1 MRAVQ
6 CSAWDGVA
14 GLRVVDVPVPAMRP
28 GCVRIGIHYA
38 GVAFANILM
47 VEGKYQRRP
56 KLPFVPGTDVS
67 GEILE
72 VAPDVKGFAP
82 GDRVCAFLDGGG
94 WGEQVVHPVETVY
107 PVGDGLPMDAAS
119 TLPSS
124 YATALC
130 SLTWRGGLSDGQ
142 WLLVLGAGGGVGLAA
157 VDVGSALGAR
167 VIAVASTPE
176 KRDVALAHG
185 ADAAIEPE
193 GFRDAVRELTD
204 GRGVDV
210 VFDPVGGDMFPDAL
224 RCLDI
229 GGRLLTI
236 GYAAGDI
243 PQVGVNLLLLKNIGV
258 MGFSWGTYMGWGPD
272 HGRDHFA
279 PHVRPQIAR
288 LVQMWRDGT
297 IAPRIHKKYPLERIA
312 DATAEITQRRNI
324 GRIVVHP

>member
-6 CSAWDGVA
+6 CTGWDGVA
-14 GLRVVDVPVPAMRP
+14 GLRVDEVPVPPMQP
-28 GCVRIGIHYA
+28 GCVRIGIQYA

-56 KLPFVPGTDVS
+56 ELPFIPGTDVS
-67 GEILE
+67 GEIME
-72 VAPDVKGFAP
+72 VAPDVEGFAR
-82 GDRVCAFLDGGG
+82 GDSVCAFVDGGG
-94 WGEQVVHPVETVY
+94 WAEQLVHPVETVY

-130 SLTWRGGLSDGQ
+130 SLTWRGGLSKGQ
-142 WLLVLGAGGGVGLAA
+142 TLLVLGAGGGVGLAA
-157 VDVGSALGAR
+157 VDVASALGAR

-176 KRDVALAHG
+176 KRDAALTLG
-185 ADAAIEPE
+185 ADAAIEPAD
-193 GFRDAVRELTD
+193 FRAQVRALTD

-210 VFDPVGGDMFPDAL
+210 VFDPIGGDVFHDAL

-243 PQVGVNLLLLKNIGV
+243 RRSASSSVVENIASWDSAGAPIWAGVPITGENTLRRRFGRRSRDWCRC
-258 MGFSWGTYMGWGPD
+258 GGT
-272 HGRDHFA
+272 
-279 PHVRPQIAR
+279 AR
-288 LVQMWRDGT
+288 SRRAFM
-297 IAPRIHKKYPLERIA
+297 
-312 DATAEITQRRNI
+312 RNI
-324 GRIVVHP
+324 RWDGLQTRRPK

>member
-6 CSAWDGVA
+6 CTGWNGVA
-14 GLRVVDVPVPAMRP
+14 GLRVDDVPVLAMAP

-56 KLPFVPGTDVS
+56 DLPFIPGTDIS

-72 VAPDVKGFAP
+72 VAPDVEGFAP
-82 GDRVCAFLDGGG
+82 GDSVCAFLDSGG
-94 WGEQVVHPVETVY
+94 WGEQVVHPVATVY

-130 SLTWRGGLSDGQ
+130 SLTWRGGLSKGQ
-142 WLLVLGAGGGVGLAA
+142 TLLVLGAGGGVGLAA

-167 VIAVASTPE
+167 VIAIASSVE
-176 KRDVALAHG
+176 KRDAALAHG
-185 ADAAIEPE
+185 ADAAIESK
-193 GFRDAVRELTD
+193 GFREAVRGLTG

-210 VFDPVGGDMFPDAL
+210 VFDPVGGELFPDAL
-224 RCLDI
+224 RCLDV

-243 PQVGVNLLLLKNIGV
+243 PQIGLNLLLLKNIGV

-272 HGRDHFA
+272 HDREHFA
-279 PHVRPQIAR
+279 PQVRPQIAR
-288 LVQMWRDGT
+288 LAQMWRDGK
-297 IAPRIHKKYPLERIA
+297 IAPRIHKEFPLERIA
-312 DATAEITQRRNI
+312 DAAAEITGRRNI
-324 GRIVVHP
+324 GRVVVRP

>member
-6 CSAWDGVA
+6 CTGWDGVA
-14 GLRVVDVPVPAMRP
+14 GLRVDDVPIPAMEP
-28 GCVRIGIHYA
+28 GCVRIGIQYA

-56 KLPFVPGTDVS
+56 ELPFIPGTDVS
-67 GEILE
+67 GEVLE
-72 VAPDVKGFAP
+72 VAPDVEGFTP

-130 SLTWRGGLSDGQ
+130 SLTWRGGLTEGQ
-142 WLLVLGAGGGVGLAA
+142 TLLVLGAGGGVGLAA
-157 VDVGSALGAR
+157 VDVASALGAR

-176 KRDVALAHG
+176 KRGAAVGLG
-185 ADAAIEPE
+185 ADVAIEPADL
-193 GFRDAVRELTD
+193 RAQVRALTD

-210 VFDPVGGDMFPDAL
+210 VFDPIGGDLFHDAL
-224 RCLDI
+224 RCLGI

-236 GYAAGDI
+236 GYVAGDI
-243 PQVGVNLLLLKNIGV
+243 PKIGINLLLLKNIGV

-272 HGRDHFA
+272 HGREYFA
-279 PHVRPQIAR
+279 PQVRPQIAR
-288 LVQMWRDGT
+288 LVQMWRDGK
-297 IAPRIHKKYPLERIA
+297 IAPRIHEKFPLERIA
-312 DATAEITQRRNI
+312 DAAAEITERHNI
-324 GRIVVHP
+324 GRVVVHP

>member
-6 CSAWDGVA
+6 CSGWDGVA
-14 GLRVVDVPVPAMRP
+14 GLHVDEVPAPAIQP

-47 VEGKYQRRP
+47 VEGRYQRRP
-56 KLPFVPGTDVS
+56 ELPFIPGTDVS

-72 VAPDVKGFAP
+72 VAPDVEGFAP

-94 WGEQVVHPVETVY
+94 WGEQVVHPVTTVY
-107 PVGDGLPMDAAS
+107 PIDDGMPMDAAS

-130 SLTWRGGLSDGQ
+130 SLTWRGDLSERQ
-142 WLLVLGAGGGVGLAA
+142 TLLVLGAGGGVGLAA

-176 KRDVALAHG
+176 KCNAALAHG
-185 ADAAIEPE
+185 ADAAIEPKD
-193 GFRDAVRELTD
+193 FRGAVKALTD

-210 VFDPVGGDMFPDAL
+210 VFDPVGGDMFSDAL

-243 PQVGVNLLLLKNIGV
+243 PQIGLNLLLLKNIGV

-272 HGRDHFA
+272 HGREYFA
-279 PHVRPQIAR
+279 PQVRPQIAR
-288 LVQMWRDGT
+288 LVQMWRDNE
-297 IAPRIHKKYPLERIA
+297 IAPRIHNEYPLEQIA
-312 DATAEITQRRNI
+312 DAAAEITGRRNI

>member
-6 CSAWDGVA
+6 CSGWDGVP
-14 GLRVVDVPVPAMRP
+14 GLRVNEVPVPAMAP

-56 KLPFVPGTDVS
+56 ELPFIPGTDIS

-72 VAPDVKGFAP
+72 VAPDVDGFAP
-82 GDRVCAFLDGGG
+82 GDRVCAFLDSGG
-94 WGEQVVHPVETVY
+94 WGEQAVHPVATVY
-107 PVGDGLPMDAAS
+107 ALGDGLPMDAAS

-130 SLTWRGGLSDGQ
+130 SLTWRGGLSEGHT
-142 WLLVLGAGGGVGLAA
+142 LLVLGAGGGVGLAA

-167 VIAVASTPE
+167 VIAVASTSD
-176 KRDVALAHG
+176 KRDAALAHG
-185 ADAAIEPE
+185 ADAAIEPKD
-193 GFRDAVRELTD
+193 FRDAARDLTD
-204 GRGVDV
+204 GHGVDV
-210 VFDPVGGDMFPDAL
+210 VFDPVGGDVFPDAL
-224 RCLDI
+224 RCLGI

-243 PQVGVNLLLLKNIGV
+243 PQIGLNLLLLKNIGV

-272 HGRDHFA
+272 HGREHFE
-279 PHVRPQIAR
+279 PQVRPQIAR
-288 LVQMWRDGT
+288 LVKMWRDGK
-297 IAPRIHKKYPLERIA
+297 IAPHIHKRFPLERLA
-312 DATAEITQRRNI
+312 DAADEITERRNI
-324 GRIVVHP
+324 GRVVVHP

>member
-14 GLRVVDVPVPAMRP
+14 GLRVVDVPIPAMQP

-56 KLPFVPGTDVS
+56 ELPFIPGTDVS

-72 VAPDVKGFAP
+72 IAPDIEGFVP
-82 GDRVCAFLDGGG
+82 GDRVCAFLDDGG

-107 PVGDGLPMDAAS
+107 PVGEGLPMDAAS

-130 SLTWRGGLSDGQ
+130 SLTWRGGLSEGQ
-142 WLLVLGAGGGVGLAA
+142 TLLVLGAGGGVGLAA
-157 VDVGSALGAR
+157 VDVASALGAR

-176 KRDVALAHG
+176 KRDAALAHG
-185 ADAAIEPE
+185 ADAAIDPN
-193 GFRDAVRELTD
+193 GFRDAVRALTD
-204 GRGVDV
+204 GSGVDV
-210 VFDPVGGDMFPDAL
+210 VFDPVGGDVFHDAL

-243 PQVGVNLLLLKNIGV
+243 PQIGINLLLLKNIGV

-272 HGRDHFA
+272 HGREVFA
-279 PHVRPQIAR
+279 PQVRPQIAR
-288 LVQMWRDGT
+288 LVQMWRDNK
-297 IAPRIHKKYPLERIA
+297 IAPLIHDKYPLERIA
-312 DATAEITQRRNI
+312 DAAAEITGRRNI
-324 GRIVVHP
+324 GRVVVHP

>member
-6 CSAWDGVA
+6 CTGWDGIV
-14 GLRVVDVPVPAMRP
+14 GLRVDEVPVPAMQP
-28 GCVRIGIHYA
+28 GCVRIGVHYA

-56 KLPFVPGTDVS
+56 DLPFIPGTDVS

-72 VAPDVKGFAP
+72 VASDIEGFAT
-82 GDRVCAFLDGGG
+82 GDRVCAFVDGGG
-94 WGEQVVHPVETVY
+94 WGEQLVHPVETVY

-130 SLTWRGGLSDGQ
+130 SLTWRGGLSEGQ
-142 WLLVLGAGGGVGLAA
+142 TLLVLGAGGGVGLAA
-157 VDVGSALGAR
+157 VDVASALGAR

-176 KRDVALAHG
+176 KRNAALAHG
-185 ADAAIEPE
+185 ADAAIAPTD
-193 GFRDAVRELTD
+193 FRAQVKSLTD

-210 VFDPVGGDMFPDAL
+210 VFDPIGGDIFHDAL
-224 RCLDI
+224 RCLGI

-243 PQVGVNLLLLKNIGV
+243 PQIGINLLLLKNIGV
-258 MGFSWGTYMGWGPD
+258 LGFSWGTYMGWGPD
-272 HGRDHFA
+272 HGREVFA
-279 PHVRPQIAR
+279 PQVKPQIAR
-288 LVQMWRDGT
+288 LVQMWRDGK
-297 IAPRIHKKYPLERIA
+297 IAPRIHEKYPLDRVA
-312 DATAEITQRRNI
+312 DAAAEITSRRNV
-324 GRIVVHP
+324 GRVVVHP